1 MAADLLL
8 FRYLYGPHGHLWLA
22 TMSVLTVVGSGW
34 TMIPIA
40 SLAAF
45 KRTRD
50 HALWLVA
57 LLVSVAVAVFS
68 IKAVVGRA
76 RPCTSLAEVHSLV
89 FHAPTDPS
97 FPSGHAAG
105 AFAVAAFVTF
115 ELAVHPLAKIALF
128 VIAAGIALSRVVLG
142 VHFPSDVLAGALLGV
157 VAALL
162 LSAARR
168 AFQKRKWN
176 EKGLHSIL

>member
-1 MAADLLL
+1 
-8 FRYLYGPHGHLWLA
+8 
-22 TMSVLTVVGSGW
+22 
-34 TMIPIA
+34 MIPIA

-50 HALWLVA
+50 HAVWLLA
-57 LLVSVAVAVFS
+57 LLVAVAITVFS
-68 IKAVVGRA
+68 IKFLVGRS
-76 RPCTSLAEVHSLV
+76 RPCTSLSEVHALV

-115 ELAVHPLAKIALF
+115 ELAVHPLAKVALF
-128 VIAAGIALSRVVLG
+128 VVAAGIGLSRIVLG
-142 VHFPSDVLAGALLGV
+142 VHFPSDVLAGALLGT

-162 LSAARR
+162 LSAARKT
-168 AFQKRKWN
+168 FSKRKWN
-176 EKGLHSIL
+176 AKRAQSIL

>member
-1 MAADLLL
+1 MPVDMQL
-8 FRYLYGPHGHLWLA
+8 FRWLYGPHSHLWLA
-22 TMSVLTVVGSGW
+22 TMSALTIVGSGW

-45 KRTRD
+45 KTTRE
-50 HALWLVA
+50 HAVRLI
-57 LLVSVAVAVFS
+57 LLLASVAIAVFS
-68 IKAVVGRA
+68 IKFLVGRA
-76 RPCTSLAEVHSLV
+76 RPCTSLAEVHALV

-115 ELAVHPLAKIALF
+115 EARVHPLAKIALF
-128 VIAAGIALSRVVLG
+128 VIAAGIGLSRIVLG
-142 VHFPSDVLAGALLGV
+142 VHFPSDVLAGALLGT

-162 LSAARR
+162 HSAWRKSFA
-168 AFQKRKWN
+168 KRKWN
-176 EKGLHSIL
+176 AKDAQSIL